1 MTFSEFSEKARGEYL
16 QKITGEKEL
25 SIFEAKRRN
34 LSERLQNYFF
44 SAKQTNTQSNITQY
58 YSQKNERF
66 VIADLIMGM
75 FGPTYLNYNSEL
87 QWRSGN

>member
-1 MTFSEFSEKARGEYL
+1 MRTQVYMEAVKVPQKIKNSGKNRNAKMTFSEFSEKARGGYL

-44 SAKQTNTQSNITQY
+44 SAKQTHTQSNITQY
-58 YSQKNERF
+58 YSQKK
-66 VIADLIMGM
+66 
-75 FGPTYLNYNSEL
+75 
-87 QWRSGN
+87 